1 MTVLHSSINDID
13 PTQWELL
20 VQHSPTASFFQT
32 RSCYDFYA
40 SLSFLRPFVF
50 GISENEKLVGVI
62 CGYSISDG
70 GSLKKFFSRRAIV
83 PGGLLLDAA
92 ISSEALI
99 KLLKYASDETSKKS
113 IYLELRNY
121 NDYSAYR
128 TTIEN
133 AGFTYNPHLNF
144 HVLTNSV
151 DAAFMKLNTTKRRD
165 VRLSKKEG
173 AEWLETKNVDD
184 IRVFFELLKNLYET
198 KIKTPLFEIEF
209 FEKLIQLDEGKLF
222 VVKYNDRI
230 IGGSVCVLLENKTL
244 YEWFVCGLDGQIKN
258 IFPSTLA
265 TWAAIEYAAANGYS
279 RFDMMGAGKPDEGYG
294 VREFK
299 SKFGGEQVEH
309 GRFIHIHHPLLYNIG
324 KLGVEYFRLRNR
336 NPKKT
341 KVVLPKTKIE
351 FKLDQID
358 KQAWADFVLN
368 HPNGSIF
375 QTPQMYEV
383 YEKTPNF
390 TPNVLVAFNEKG
402 KIVGCLM
409 SVVRSDFSILKA
421 FTTRSIVM
429 GGPLALNNNTEIVDQ
444 LLKYYNQ
451 FIGNKAIFSQFR
463 NQFDM
468 SAYKPVFKKNGYE
481 FDEHLDILVDLTCS
495 VEQLEQNL
503 HKERK
508 RNIAKAGREGLVFKH
523 LSTDEEINTVSGL
536 LKKTY
541 NRVKLPMIFQQL
553 FLNTRNLLGDEV
565 HFFGA
570 YYGNKMIAG
579 QVRLYYKDVVYAWY
593 AGSNAEYFNKRP
605 NDFLM
610 WNVLLWSKEKGY
622 KLFDFGGAGKPN
634 IPYGV
639 REYKLKY
646 GGQLVSFGRFEKTHK
661 QLFMMLGK
669 RALKLYKVIKK

>member
-13 PTQWELL
+13 PAQWEEL

-32 RSCYDFYA
+32 RACYDFYA
-40 SLSFLRPFVF
+40 SLTFLHPFVF
-50 GISENEKLVGVI
+50 GVSEDEKLVGVV

-70 GSLKKFFSRRAIV
+70 GALKRFFSRRAIV
-83 PGGLLLDAA
+83 PGGLLLDTT
-92 ISSEALI
+92 ISQTSITL
-99 KLLKYASDETSKKS
+99 LLKHVAQVLSKKA
-113 IYLELRNY
+113 IYTEIRNY
-121 NDYSAYR
+121 NDYSRFR
-128 TTIEN
+128 TPIES
-133 AGFTYNPHLNF
+133 AGFKYLPHLNF
-144 HVLTNSV
+144 HVKTSNL
-151 DAAFMKLNTTKRRD
+151 DEAFQKLNSSKRRQIK
-165 VRLSKKEG
+165 LTLKAG
-173 AEWLETKNVDD
+173 ATIEEAKTPQD
-184 IRVFFELLKNLYET
+184 IIEFYELLNELYSI
-198 KIKTPLFEIEF
+198 KIKSPLFPLDF
-209 FEKLIQLDEGKLF
+209 FQHLNELSNAKILVIKYKEK
-222 VVKYNDRI
+222 V
-230 IGGSVCVLLENKTL
+230 IGGIACVLLDKRVV
-244 YEWFVCGLDGQIKN
+244 YEWFVCGKDGTEKN
-258 IFPSTLA
+258 LYPSVLA
-265 TWAAIEYAAANGYS
+265 TWAGIEYAAKNGFEC
-279 RFDMMGAGKPDEGYG
+279 FDFMGAGKPDESYG

-299 SKFGGEQVEH
+299 SKFGGELHEQ
-309 GRFIHIHHPLLYNIG
+309 GRFLLINNPFLYTFGKQAIRMYKHKKSTSKSHISNILLN
-324 KLGVEYFRLRNR
+324 VEQSVQN
-336 NPKKT
+336 
-341 KVVLPKTKIE
+341 
-351 FKLDQID
+351 ID

-390 TPNVLVAFNEKG
+390 TPNILVALNEKG

-429 GGPLALNNNTEIVDQ
+429 GGPLALNNNAEIVDQ

-451 FIGNKAIFSQFR
+451 YISNKAIFSQFR

-468 SAYKPVFKKNGYE
+468 SAYKSVFKKNGYE

-495 VEQLEQNL
+495 TEQLEQNL

-508 RNIAKAGREGLVFKH
+508 RNIAKAVREGLVFKH

-553 FLNTRNLLGDEV
+553 FLNTRNLLGEEV

-570 YYGNKMIAG
+570 YYGDKMIAG

-661 QLFMMLGK
+661 QLFMILGK